1 VVSRCSSRTSTRAR
15 LPIRHETCQER
26 PYDLVQLGDRTR
38 EVLAILEAS
47 RARFHVKQ
55 FREDF
60 EYLDEFLAMR
70 LPQTA
75 HQWHGREAI
84 RSTLAGWR
92 PIYEQTAGIGDVQHD
107 ADGREYVTIQSRFFC
122 AINRRFHAHD
132 FWPEHAAAE
141 LRERWFSPEDV
152 SESGLVVDARDPD
165 RFVEVGGKWT
175 QPFIERDVSS
185 SQTQLLAAFL
195 DLRSLEALAKRTDL
209 KFKAWLARQLWA
221 LHERD
226 NVLAGYAG
234 PDDPRLVAFIKELWM
249 RRNYGGKFGPTVH
262 DLARDPETYGL
273 GWNSNVFAT
282 GGVTRAEQFWLAFLA
297 TLPPEWA
304 PAVETFLD
312 ACQYIGSHAHLKC
325 GLVLTAPLDGARVQ
339 WNPIARAALMVP
351 IGNHHLELRACGVLA
366 TTGKRERFVPTW
378 WCVNRAELSN
388 RVAPCLIHMLDAY
401 FSALVLEY
409 LAGRGVTEIIAVHDG
424 WFIPASVEA
433 GLYDDDGV
441 PLSGAQVLSHAITHV
456 GAEWLSGVGRI
467 PDPDKPLRHFT
478 TVSPDD
484 TRPGLA
490 VVYDWFADSLKGSP
504 YETFACQVRDRWR
517 RRVTDERWPR
527 FTASGGE
534 PVLEK

>member
-1 VVSRCSSRTSTRAR
+1 
-15 LPIRHETCQER
+15 
-26 PYDLVQLGDRTR
+26 
-38 EVLAILEAS
+38 
-47 RARFHVKQ
+47 
-55 FREDF
+55 
-60 EYLDEFLAMR
+60 M
-70 LPQTA
+70 
-75 HQWHGREAI
+75 
-84 RSTLAGWR
+84 
-92 PIYEQTAGIGDVQHD
+92 
-107 ADGREYVTIQSRFFC
+107 
-122 AINRRFHAHD
+122 
-132 FWPEHAAAE
+132 
-141 LRERWFSPEDV
+141 
-152 SESGLVVDARDPD
+152 
-165 RFVEVGGKWT
+165 
-175 QPFIERDVSS
+175 
-185 SQTQLLAAFL
+185 
-195 DLRSLEALAKRTDL
+195 
-209 KFKAWLARQLWA
+209 
-221 LHERD
+221 
-226 NVLAGYAG
+226 
-234 PDDPRLVAFIKELWM
+234 
-249 RRNYGGKFGPTVH
+249 
-262 DLARDPETYGL
+262 
-273 GWNSNVFAT
+273 
-282 GGVTRAEQFWLAFLA
+282 TRAEQFWLAFLA